1 MSFIPCQLLLD
12 LLLSCRQRQ
21 HKLDST
27 QLEQRQQ
34 AYEDAFCEERLSTRS
49 SIKLNYN
56 DTSVD

>member
-1 MSFIPCQLLLD
+1 MD

-21 HKLDST
+21 QKLDST

-56 DTSVD
+56 DTSVDWARLG